1 MATMNL
7 RAIGPAPASTVWRRY
22 THFQQWPGWSPQ
34 IRAVHTDTAHIAP
47 GVRGSVESVVG
58 LSVAFVV
65 EDVDPERR
73 SWSWRVRLGPVRVRL
88 RHDVLPRTTGART
101 GARTGVGTGTRTGAG
116 TGVGTETRLVMQG
129 PLLALIAYA
138 PLARLALRRLV
149 RD

>member
-7 RAIGPAPASTVWRRY
+7 RAIGPAPAGTVWRRY

-101 GARTGVGTGTRTGAG
+101 GVGTGAG